1 MYIHSDSIEAKEN
14 DLVKND
20 RVSVISILTALHFF
34 FFRKLADI
42 SRDNLLDVSEF
53 ATAMHLI
60 QQRLRG
66 SEIPE
71 KLPTSLTP
79 VRATLTIVTPMSTEE
94 WNAYNKTFV
103 WKDANNSGFLDSMY
117 IQSYYYN

>member
-1 MYIHSDSIEAKEN
+1 MYIMYSN
-14 DLVKND
+14 CY
-20 RVSVISILTALHFF
+20 VIC

-60 QQRLRG
+60 QLRLRG
-66 SEIPE
+66 SEIPQ

-79 VRATLTIVTPMSTEE
+79 VRAIITIVPEMSTEE
-94 WNAYNKTFV
+94 WNAYNKIFV
-103 WKDANNSGFLDSMY
+103 WKDTNNTGFLDSMY
-117 IQSYYYN
+117 IDLV